1 MHHSFIH
8 TPELGVVPSTVH
20 EVVAL
25 HGTWCRSDAL
35 LSTANFNPCVFR
47 HTPVKLPVT
56 SLPFTDEEKE
66 APRGSVICSWSQT

>member
-1 MHHSFIH
+1 MHHLFIH

-35 LSTANFNPCVFR
+35 LSTLQILTHVFSAI
-47 HTPVKLPVT
+47 PL
-56 SLPFTDEEKE
+56 
-66 APRGSVICSWSQT
+66 